1 MSEKPVVVIT
11 GTRRGIGK
19 FLAEYYVKK
28 GFYVIGCSRKQVD
41 FELKNYQHFYLDIS
55 DEPAVKKMYN
65 QVRKTYGRLD
75 ALINN
80 AGIASMNHALL
91 TTIDTVNKVFNTNVV
106 GTFLSCREAAKL
118 MQMNKFGR
126 IINFTTV
133 ATPLRLEGEAVY
145 ASSKAAVVSI
155 TQILARELAD
165 MGITVNAIGPV
176 PVKTDLIR
184 AVPREKIESLINRQA
199 IRRYGEFKDIVNVID
214 FFLRKES
221 NFITGQVIYL
231 GGI

>member
-11 GTRRGIGK
+11 GTRTGIGK

-75 ALINN
+75 VLINN
-80 AGIASMNHALL
+80 AGIASMNHAIL

-126 IINFTTV
+126 IINFATV

-155 TQILARELAD
+155 TQILAREFAD
-165 MGITVNAIGPV
+165 MGITINAIGPV

-214 FFLRKES
+214 FFLKKES

>member
-11 GTRRGIGK
+11 GTRTGIGK

-126 IINFTTV
+126 IINFATV

-155 TQILARELAD
+155 TQILAREFAD

-214 FFLRKES
+214 FFLKKES

>member
-11 GTRRGIGK
+11 GTRTGIGK

-75 ALINN
+75 VLINN

-155 TQILARELAD
+155 TQILAREFAD

-214 FFLRKES
+214 FFLKKES

>member
-1 MSEKPVVVIT
+1 VSEKPVVVIT
-11 GTRRGIGK
+11 GTRTGIGK

-80 AGIASMNHALL
+80 AGIASMTHALL

-126 IINFTTV
+126 IINFATV

-214 FFLRKES
+214 FFLKKES

>member
-11 GTRRGIGK
+11 GTRTGIGK

-75 ALINN
+75 VLINN

-184 AVPREKIESLINRQA
+184 AVPRVKIESLINRQA

-214 FFLRKES
+214 FFLKKES

>member
-11 GTRRGIGK
+11 GTRTGIGK

-155 TQILARELAD
+155 TQILAREFAD

-214 FFLRKES
+214 FFLKKES

>member
-11 GTRRGIGK
+11 GTRTGIGK

-41 FELKNYQHFYLDIS
+41 FELKNYQHFCLDIS

-75 ALINN
+75 VLINN

-214 FFLRKES
+214 FFLKKES

>member
-1 MSEKPVVVIT
+1 VSEKPVVVIT
-11 GTRRGIGK
+11 GTRTGIGK

-41 FELKNYQHFYLDIS
+41 FELKNYQHFCLDIS

-165 MGITVNAIGPV
+165 MGITINAIGPV

-214 FFLRKES
+214 FFLKKES

>member
-75 ALINN
+75 VLINN

-214 FFLRKES
+214 FFLKKES

>member
-11 GTRRGIGK
+11 GTRTGIGK

-41 FELKNYQHFYLDIS
+41 FELKNYQHFCLDIS

-75 ALINN
+75 VLINN

-199 IRRYGEFKDIVNVID
+199 IRRYGEFKDIVNIID
-214 FFLRKES
+214 FFLKKES

>member
-11 GTRRGIGK
+11 GTRTGIGK

-75 ALINN
+75 VLINN

-126 IINFTTV
+126 IINFATV

-199 IRRYGEFKDIVNVID
+199 IRRYGEFKDIVNIID
-214 FFLRKES
+214 FFLKKES

>member
-11 GTRRGIGK
+11 GTRTGIGK

>member
-11 GTRRGIGK
+11 GTRTGIGK

-75 ALINN
+75 VLINN
-80 AGIASMNHALL
+80 AGIASMNHAIL

-214 FFLRKES
+214 FFLKKES

>member
-1 MSEKPVVVIT
+1 VSEKPVVVIT
-11 GTRRGIGK
+11 GTRTGIGK

-75 ALINN
+75 VLINN
-80 AGIASMNHALL
+80 AGIASMNHAIL

-214 FFLRKES
+214 FFLKKES

>member
-1 MSEKPVVVIT
+1 VSEKPVVVIT
-11 GTRRGIGK
+11 GTRTGIGK

-75 ALINN
+75 VLINN
-80 AGIASMNHALL
+80 AGIASMNHAIL

-199 IRRYGEFKDIVNVID
+199 IRRYGEFKDIVNIID
-214 FFLRKES
+214 FFLKKES

>member
-41 FELKNYQHFYLDIS
+41 FELKNYQHFCLDIS

-75 ALINN
+75 VLINN

-214 FFLRKES
+214 FFLKKES

>member
-1 MSEKPVVVIT
+1 VSEKPVVVIT
-11 GTRRGIGK
+11 GTRTGIGK

-75 ALINN
+75 VLINN

-155 TQILARELAD
+155 TQILAREFAD

-214 FFLRKES
+214 FFLKKES

>member
-11 GTRRGIGK
+11 GTRTGIGK

-75 ALINN
+75 VLINN

-214 FFLRKES
+214 FFLKKES

>member
-1 MSEKPVVVIT
+1 VSEKPVVVIT
-11 GTRRGIGK
+11 GTRTGIGK

-75 ALINN
+75 VLINN
-80 AGIASMNHALL
+80 AGIASMNHAIL

-126 IINFTTV
+126 IINFATV

-165 MGITVNAIGPV
+165 MGITINAIGPV

-214 FFLRKES
+214 FFLKKES

>member
-1 MSEKPVVVIT
+1 VSEKPVVVIT
-11 GTRRGIGK
+11 GTRTGIGK

-214 FFLRKES
+214 FFLKKES